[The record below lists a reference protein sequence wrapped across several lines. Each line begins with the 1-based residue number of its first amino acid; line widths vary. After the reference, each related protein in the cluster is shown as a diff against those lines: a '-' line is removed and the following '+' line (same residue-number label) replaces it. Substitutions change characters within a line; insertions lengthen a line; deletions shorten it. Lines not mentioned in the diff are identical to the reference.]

1 MALVGIIA
9 EFNPLHS
16 GHKLLIDTAK
26 KDGNTVA
33 VVISGNFVQRGDT
46 AIIPKIKRAK
56 AALDC
61 GADIVAELPV
71 LWSMSTAQNFALGG
85 VSQLNALG
93 CDQIIFGSECGDI
106 ERLKKT
112 ADILLSED
120 FKKIV
125 QEEIKNGVTFA
136 AAREKAAVALG
147 AEEGILNSPND
158 NLGIEYIMAAK
169 SLNLNIEFRCIKR
182 KGAMHDSEQIC
193 DNLVSSSFIRGKLKD
208 KDLGYAERFMPISLR
223 GFIETDFISDV
234 KRIETAILAI
244 LRQKTIEDFRNL
256 PDISEGIENKLF
268 FSVRVATS
276 LDELYSMI
284 KTKRYTLARVRRLV
298 LSAALGFTK
307 EFFMQKPPYTRV
319 LGVSKNGEQILK
331 NISADTP
338 VITKVS
344 VIKEL
349 GEEANRVF
357 QFEQKATD
365 LYALSLETPLECG
378 AEFKYKLLKSEN

>member
-26 KDGNTVA
+26 KGGNTVA

-46 AIIPKIKRAK
+46 AIIPKIKRAE
-56 AALDC
+56 AALIC
-61 GADIVAELPV
+61 GADIVVELPV

-85 VSQLNALG
+85 VAQLHALG

-112 ADILLSED
+112 ADILLSDD
-120 FKKIV
+120 FSSLVK
-125 QEEIKNGVTFA
+125 EEVKNGVTFA
-136 AAREKAAVALG
+136 SARQKAAIALG
-147 AEEGILNSPND
+147 ADESILNSPND
-158 NLGIEYIMAAK
+158 NLGLEYIMAAK
-169 SLNLNIEFRCIKR
+169 TLNLDIDFNCIKR
-182 KGAMHDSEQIC
+182 KGAMHDSEQIS

-208 KDLGYAERFMPISLR
+208 NDLGYAERFMPIALR
-223 GFIETDFISDV
+223 GFIGSDFVSDIN
-234 KRIETAILAI
+234 RIETAILAI
-244 LRQKTIEDFRNL
+244 LRQKTIEDFKNL

-284 KTKRYTLARVRRLV
+284 KSKRYTLARVRRLV
-298 LSAALGFTK
+298 LSAALGLTN
-307 EFFMQKPPYTRV
+307 EFFMTKPPYTRV
-319 LGVSKNGEQILK
+319 LGFSKNGEAVLK

-344 VIKEL
+344 AIKEL
-349 GEEANRVF
+349 DEASQKVF
-357 QFEQKATD
+357 QIEQRATD
-365 LYALSLETPLECG
+365 LYALSLKAPIECG
-378 AEFKYKLLKSEN
+378 AEFKYKLLKTEN

>member
-26 KDGNTVA
+26 KGGNTVA

-46 AIIPKIKRAK
+46 AIIPKIKRAE
-56 AALDC
+56 AALIC
-61 GADIVAELPV
+61 GADIVVELPV

-85 VSQLNALG
+85 VAQLNSLG
-93 CDQIIFGSECGDI
+93 CEKIIFGSECGDI

-112 ADILLSED
+112 ADILLSDD
-120 FKKIV
+120 FSSLVK
-125 QEEIKNGVTFA
+125 EEVKNGVTFA
-136 AAREKAAVALG
+136 SARQKAAIALG
-147 AEEGILNSPND
+147 ADESLLNSPND
-158 NLGIEYIMAAK
+158 NLGLEYIMAAK
-169 SLNLNIEFRCIKR
+169 ALNLDIDFNCIKR
-182 KGAMHDSEQIC
+182 KGAMHDSEQIS

-208 KDLGYAERFMPISLR
+208 NDLGYAERFMPIALR
-223 GFIETDFISDV
+223 GFIGSDFVSDIN
-234 KRIETAILAI
+234 RIETAILAI
-244 LRQKTIEDFRNL
+244 LRQKTIEDFKNL

-284 KTKRYTLARVRRLV
+284 KSKRYTLARVRRLV
-298 LSAALGFTK
+298 LSAALGLTN
-307 EFFMQKPPYTRV
+307 EFFMTKPPYTRV
-319 LGVSKNGEQILK
+319 LGFSKNGEAILK

-344 VIKEL
+344 AIKEL
-349 GEEANRVF
+349 DEASQKVF
-357 QFEQKATD
+357 QIEQRATD
-365 LYALSLETPLECG
+365 LYALSLKAPIECG
-378 AEFKYKLLKSEN
+378 AEFKYKLLKTEN

>member
-26 KDGNTVA
+26 QGGNTVA
-33 VVISGNFVQRGDT
+33 VVLSGNFVQRGDT

-85 VSQLNALG
+85 VSQLHALG
-93 CDQIIFGSECGDI
+93 CDEIIFGSECGDI
-106 ERLKKT
+106 EKLEKT
-112 ADILLSED
+112 ADILLSNE
-120 FKKIV
+120 FSSLV

-136 AAREKAAVALG
+136 TAREKAAVCLG
-147 AEEGILNSPND
+147 ADTEVLNSPND

-169 SLNLNIEFRCIKR
+169 SLKLDIKFKCIKR
-182 KGAMHDSEQIC
+182 KGANHDSDIIA
-193 DNLVSSSFIRGKLKD
+193 DNFVSSSFIRDKLKSG
-208 KDLGYAERFMPISLR
+208 DLGYAERFMPIALR
-223 GFIETDFISDV
+223 GFIETDFVSDI

-244 LRQKTIEDFRNL
+244 LRQKTVEDFKNL

-268 FSVRVATS
+268 FSVRVATG
-276 LDELYSMI
+276 LEELYSMI
-284 KTKRYTLARVRRLV
+284 KSKRYTLARVRRLV

-307 EFFMQKPPYTRV
+307 QFFMVKPPYVRV
-319 LGVSKNGEQILK
+319 LGLSKDGEQALK
-331 NISADTP
+331 NIETDTP
-338 VITKVS
+338 IITKVAK
-344 VIKEL
+344 IKEL
-349 GEEANRVF
+349 GEEANKVF
-357 QFEQKATD
+357 EFEQRATD
-365 LYALSLETPLECG
+365 LYALSLGRPTECG
-378 AEFKYKLLKSEN
+378 VEFKYKFLKKEN

>member
-46 AIIPKIKRAK
+46 AIIPKIKRAQQ
-56 AALDC
+56 ALIC
-61 GADIVAELPV
+61 GADIVTELPV

-85 VSQLNALG
+85 VSQLHALG
-93 CDQIIFGSECGDI
+93 CEKIIFGSECGDI
-106 ERLKKT
+106 EKLKKI

-136 AAREKAAVALG
+136 TAREKAAITLG
-147 AEEGILNSPND
+147 VEEGILNSPND
-158 NLGIEYIMAAK
+158 NLGIEYIMVAK
-169 SLNLNIEFRCIKR
+169 TLNLNIKFNCLKR
-182 KGAMHDSEQIC
+182 KGAMHDSEQIS

-208 KDLGYAERFMPISLR
+208 NDLGYAERFMPITLR
-223 GFIETDFISDV
+223 GFIEPDFVSDI

-244 LRQKTIEDFRNL
+244 LRQKTIEDFKNL

-284 KTKRYTLARVRRLV
+284 KSKRYTLARVRRLV
-298 LSAALGFTK
+298 LSAALGFTD
-307 EFFMQKPPYTRV
+307 EFFMKKPPYTRV
-319 LGVSKNGEQILK
+319 LGFSKNGEEVLK
-331 NISADTP
+331 NVSANTS

-344 VIKEL
+344 AIKEL

-357 QFEQKATD
+357 QFEQRATD
-365 LYALSLETPLECG
+365 LYALSLEKPLECG

>member
-1 MALVGIIA
+1 MALTGIIA

-26 KDGNTVA
+26 KNGNTVA

-56 AALDC
+56 TSLDC

-85 VSQLNALG
+85 VSQLHALG
-93 CDQIIFGSECGDI
+93 CDEILFGSECGDI
-106 ERLKKT
+106 EKLKKT

-120 FKKIV
+120 FDLLV

-136 AAREKAAVALG
+136 SAREKAAIALG
-147 AEEGILNSPND
+147 AEKEILSSPND

-169 SLNLNIEFRCIKR
+169 SLGLDIDFRCIKR
-182 KGAMHDSEQIC
+182 KGAMHDSEIIT
-193 DNLVSSSFIRGKLKD
+193 DNFVSSSFIRGKLKEG
-208 KDLGYAERFMPISLR
+208 DLGYAERFMPITLR
-223 GFIETDFISDV
+223 GTIETSFISDI

-244 LRQKTIEDFRNL
+244 LRQKTVEDFKNL

-276 LDELYSMI
+276 LEELYTMI
-284 KTKRYTLARVRRLV
+284 KSKRYTLARVRRLV
-298 LSAALGFTK
+298 LSAALGLTK
-307 EFFMQKPPYTRV
+307 EFFMKKPPYVRV
-319 LGVSKNGEQILK
+319 LGISALGEEILK
-331 NISADTP
+331 NSKTETP
-338 VITKVS
+338 IITKVAK
-344 VIKEL
+344 IKEL
-349 GEEANRVF
+349 GDEANKVF
-357 QFEQKATD
+357 DLEQRATD
-365 LYALSLETPLECG
+365 LYALSLVTPLECG
-378 AEFKYKLLKSEN
+378 AEFKYKFLKKEN

>member
-61 GADIVAELPV
+61 GADIIAELPV

-85 VSQLNALG
+85 VSQLYALG
-93 CDQIIFGSECGDI
+93 CDEIMFGSECGDI
-106 ERLKKT
+106 EKLEKT

-120 FKKIV
+120 FKKLV

-136 AAREKAAVALG
+136 TAREKAAIILG

-158 NLGIEYIMAAK
+158 NLGIEYIIAAK
-169 SLNLNIEFRCIKR
+169 TLNLNIKFNCLKR
-182 KGAMHDSEQIC
+182 KGAMHDSEQIS

-208 KDLGYAERFMPISLR
+208 NDLGYAERFMPITLR
-223 GFIETDFISDV
+223 GFIEPDFVSDI
-234 KRIETAILAI
+234 KRIETAILTI
-244 LRQKTIEDFRNL
+244 LRQKTIEDFKNL

-276 LDELYSMI
+276 LEELYSMI
-284 KTKRYTLARVRRLV
+284 KSKRYTLARVRRLV
-298 LSAALGFTK
+298 LSAAIGFTN
-307 EFFMQKPPYTRV
+307 EFFMTKPPYTRV
-319 LGVSKNGEQILK
+319 LGFSKNGEAILK

-344 VIKEL
+344 AIKEL
-349 GEEANRVF
+349 DEASQKVF
-357 QFEQKATD
+357 QIEQRATD
-365 LYALSLETPLECG
+365 LYALSLKAPIECG
-378 AEFKYKLLKSEN
+378 AEFKYKLLKTEN